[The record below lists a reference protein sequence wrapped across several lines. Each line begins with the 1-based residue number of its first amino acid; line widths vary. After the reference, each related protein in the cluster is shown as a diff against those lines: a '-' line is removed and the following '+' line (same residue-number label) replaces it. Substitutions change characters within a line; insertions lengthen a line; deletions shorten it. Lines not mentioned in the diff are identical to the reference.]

1 MIILVLTKNNFAKN
15 LRFWCGFKKVA
26 KETLWSYFVTE
37 KFTNQLLWKLLGTQK
52 VSERMIMKV
61 MVAPQSHYE
70 IVEKFCAKIMKVMV
84 ASKSCREVID
94 SIRFLFLVK
103 TYFTQPRSLNFFS
116 LHPILFWVKTVK
128 WCLFICCGDKDQK
141 QHALAGAFFFFLLM
155 HQKLRSAT
163 RSLCWCLSMN
173 IWKWNWILAMREA
186 KTDNV
191 CSLHRHKCFQHVL
204 FWSIASRRR

>member
-70 IVEKFCAKIMKVMV
+70 TVENFCVKIMKVMV
-84 ASKSCREVID
+84 ASKSCREVIA

-103 TYFTQPRSLNFFS
+103 TYFAQPRSLNFFF

-141 QHALAGAFFFFLLM
+141 QHSWAGAFFFFLSTDASKTQISNTFVVLVLE
-155 HQKLRSAT
+155 HEYLKVELNSSDARSQNRQCMQPSSSQMFST
-163 RSLCWCLSMN
+163 CFVL
-173 IWKWNWILAMREA
+173 K
-186 KTDNV
+186 
-191 CSLHRHKCFQHVL
+191 HR
-204 FWSIASRRR
+204 

>member
-70 IVEKFCAKIMKVMV
+70 TVENFSVKIMKVMV

-103 TYFTQPRSLNFFS
+103 TYFAQPRLLNFFFPAS
-116 LHPILFWVKTVK
+116 HLVLGEDRQMMFVYLLRRQRSETTLFS
-128 WCLFICCGDKDQK
+128 WC
-141 QHALAGAFFFFLLM
+141 FFFL
-155 HQKLRSAT
+155 SFY
-163 RSLCWCLSMN
+163 WCIKNS
-173 IWKWNWILAMREA
+173 
-186 KTDNV
+186 DQ
-191 CSLHRHKCFQHVL
+191 QHVRCVGAWAWI
-204 FWSIASRRR
+204 FESGIEF